1 MCWAMISRWCGPDGS
16 ADNEQ
21 ASNGMRLRDGSCL
34 HGKSNL
40 DFNALYQLGHDVEV
54 RASAAP
60 VVLTADGLE
69 WRFIAAEHGLRALGK
84 ARGCVADHMIVAG
97 SVETCSDEWE
107 ALAATLGG
115 RR

>member
-1 MCWAMISRWCGPDGS
+1 MSKHLTVCVCETDLDCMAKAISIS
-16 ADNEQ
+16 
-21 ASNGMRLRDGSCL
+21 
-34 HGKSNL
+34 
-40 DFNALYQLGHDVEV
+40 NALYDLGHNVEV
-54 RASAAP
+54 RTSAAP

-69 WRFIAAEHGLRALGK
+69 WRFIAADHGPRALGK
-84 ARGCVADHMIVAG
+84 ARGFVADHMIVTG